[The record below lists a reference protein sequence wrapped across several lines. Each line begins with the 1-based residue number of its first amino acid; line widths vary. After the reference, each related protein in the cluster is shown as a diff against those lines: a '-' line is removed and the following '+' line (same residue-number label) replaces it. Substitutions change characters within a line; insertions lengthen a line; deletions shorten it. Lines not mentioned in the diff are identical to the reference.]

1 MRQGRGRPG
10 PLRGPTLARLVPA
23 HHPGTAGPR
32 VPDRHPRPGH
42 HHRVGK
48 GGGGLTGGP
57 GMLPLTVPEVRR
69 LLVALIWPT
78 LTKPSL
84 VLAWSRWRRRH
95 QARARRA
102 HYQRRE
108 PQVRLEY

>member
-1 MRQGRGRPG
+1 
-10 PLRGPTLARLVPA
+10 
-23 HHPGTAGPR
+23 
-32 VPDRHPRPGH
+32 
-42 HHRVGK
+42 
-48 GGGGLTGGP
+48 
-57 GMLPLTVPEVRR
+57 MLPLTVPEVRR

-78 LTKPSL
+78 LTEPGL

-108 PQVRLEY
+108 RQQVRLEY